1 MKEKIINSSQKLFLT
16 FGFKTVT
23 MDDIANELSISKK
36 TIYNFFNNKTEL
48 VTATAHNLHEQLVK
62 GISAIRNKS
71 DDPIKEFFEVK
82 DLILE
87 HLHDQRNHSIYQ
99 LEKFYPEIYKSVKNK
114 HLDFMIKSFGEVL
127 MSGIKFGLFRKN
139 INVDFVSR
147 IYFNSIS
154 GLMNPEIYPPE
165 NYTLE
170 KSLEKYREYFLRSI
184 VTEKGLKKLDEILIN
199 DK

>member
-48 VTATAHNLHEQLVK
+48 VTATAYNLHHQLVK

-127 MSGIKFGLFRKN
+127 TTGIKFGLFRKN
-139 INVDFVSR
+139 INVDFISR

-154 GLMNPEIYPPE
+154 GLMNPEIYPSE

-184 VTEKGLKKLDEILIN
+184 VTKKGLNKLDEILN
-199 DK
+199 S

>member
-48 VTATAHNLHEQLVK
+48 VTATAYNLHHQLVK
-62 GISAIRNKS
+62 GITAIRNKS

-87 HLHDQRNHSIYQ
+87 HLHDQRNYSIYQ

-127 MSGIKFGLFRKN
+127 TTGIKFGLFREN
-139 INVDFVSR
+139 INVDFISR

-184 VTEKGLKKLDEILIN
+184 VTKKGLNKLDEILN
-199 DK
+199 S

>member
-1 MKEKIINSSQKLFLT
+1 VKEKIINSSQKLFLT

-23 MDDIANELSISKK
+23 MDNIANELSISKK

-48 VTATAHNLHEQLVK
+48 VTATAYNLHHQLVK

-127 MSGIKFGLFRKN
+127 TTGIKFGLFREN
-139 INVDFVSR
+139 INVDFISR

-165 NYTLE
+165 DYTLE

-184 VTEKGLKKLDEILIN
+184 VTKKGLNKLDEILN
-199 DK
+199 S